1 MLVLVVSVLLGSP
14 QYDLAW
20 AMVAILTAVALVPVI
35 AGGHLHALGRQ
46 AADPHGAV
54 AVMLHFAYGSNM
66 SRRVMRRHAP
76 NAEAV
81 GAARLPGYR
90 FVITANGY
98 ASVAPQRG
106 AIVHGVLWRL
116 TPRDRVTLDVWESV
130 AAGEY
135 GVEILPLDHA
145 GRRRR
150 ALVYV
155 ARRRRVGAA
164 KPGYMEVVIA
174 AAREWQ
180 LPEAYIASLLQ
191 FVPKRPL
198 GAGQRKFGEFGW
210 T

>member
-1 MLVLVVSVLLGSP
+1 
-14 QYDLAW
+14 
-20 AMVAILTAVALVPVI
+20 
-35 AGGHLHALGRQ
+35 
-46 AADPHGAV
+46 
-54 AVMLHFAYGSNM
+54 MLHFAYGSNM
-66 SRRVMRRHAP
+66 SRRVMRRHARD
-76 NAEAV
+76 AEPL

-106 AIVHGVLWRL
+106 STVHGVLWRL
-116 TPRDRVTLDVWESV
+116 TPRDRVTLDAWESV
-130 AAGEY
+130 AAGQY
-135 GVEILPLDHA
+135 AVEILPVDHD
-145 GRRRR
+145 GRRRG

-180 LPEAYIASLLQ
+180 LPEAHVAFLLGC
-191 FVPKRPL
+191 VPKRPL

>member
-1 MLVLVVSVLLGSP
+1 
-14 QYDLAW
+14 
-20 AMVAILTAVALVPVI
+20 
-35 AGGHLHALGRQ
+35 
-46 AADPHGAV
+46 
-54 AVMLHFAYGSNM
+54 MLHFAYGSNM

-76 NAEAV
+76 HAEPL

-98 ASVAPQRG
+98 ASVAPLRAG
-106 AIVHGVLWRL
+106 TVHGVLWRL
-116 TPRDRVTLDVWESV
+116 TPRDRVTLDAWESV

-135 GVEILPLDHA
+135 GVEILPVVQA

-174 AAREWQ
+174 AAREWE
-180 LPEAYIASLLQ
+180 LSEAYIASLLR
-191 FVPKRPL
+191 FLPKRPF